1 MGFFTVEAS
10 GQPICTFA
18 ADDLGQA
25 GQIAE
30 LEREDWTEIGAL
42 EPETQI
48 SVRQANIGEALVWKE
63 IAAEAVED
71 GTVGDLT
78 EAEESIIAFH
88 LPLEDEGDDVEDD
101 ENGDSA
107 A

>member
-1 MGFFTVEAS
+1 MAFFTVEAS
-10 GQPICTFA
+10 GQPICTCA

-30 LEREDWTEIGAL
+30 LEREDWAEIGAL
-42 EPETQI
+42 EPESEI

-88 LPLEDEGDDVEDD
+88 LPLEDEDDEDEEDD
-101 ENGDSA
+101 DSA

>member
-18 ADDLGQA
+18 ADDLVQA

-42 EPETQI
+42 DSETQI
-48 SVRQANIGEALVWKE
+48 SVRQANIGETLVWKE
-63 IAAEAVED
+63 IATEAVED

-88 LPLEDEGDDVEDD
+88 LPIEEEDEDEDD
-101 ENGDSA
+101 DGDSA